1 MKQSAFF
8 LILILL
14 SGKIY
19 SQNLD
24 SLFNAFINSRN
35 QTELSPLPSE
45 ISGGHSHILT
55 NEKCGFGLSAIVREN
70 FQNFSVEQQR
80 ILKQMF
86 SRPGMDTSIVS
97 PSGKFRI
104 HFDRYGNNRPNYSGI
119 NIPQGADTVGIMMD
133 SLAAAFDY
141 SYNYEIN
148 ILGYNIPPTDNGDGG
163 DDLYDIYVQNLGNG
177 NYGSTDFDAGSST
190 KNLPSYIY
198 IDNDFIGSYNSFG
211 IDAARA
217 TAAHEFHH
225 MIQVGGYIYST
236 GDLYYHETSSTAMEE
251 FAYDYVN
258 DYYAYMPGYFNNISR
273 RFSSGSGYDF
283 AIWNIYLEKRFG
295 HNILKRIWEI
305 MATDKSALNAISISV
320 FEFSSTFKDE
330 LNFFGQQIFF
340 TNYRSTANTIFDEA
354 ENYPLVKLSTPYPGS
369 TTINHNSNLA
379 ANNYFLFA
387 VSKGDY
393 TDSLI
398 SIVTNSDINN
408 NVSFEYSFLTSP
420 ESGASKIVNNY
431 YYKLNSNN
439 PGMVKASNIFN
450 NEPIIGDI
458 EKGEIEFPYPQ
469 PFSYAKKEHEYIFIP
484 VTQNET
490 GQAFLNIYSI
500 SMDLKYSGMLN
511 IISGNKIS
519 LMWNGY
525 DKNNAKLP
533 TGVYIYVTKSGDE
546 IKKGKLVIYNE

>member
-1 MKQSAFF
+1 
-8 LILILL
+8 
-14 SGKIY
+14 
-19 SQNLD
+19 
-24 SLFNAFINSRN
+24 
-35 QTELSPLPSE
+35 
-45 ISGGHSHILT
+45 
-55 NEKCGFGLSAIVREN
+55 
-70 FQNFSVEQQR
+70 
-80 ILKQMF
+80 
-86 SRPGMDTSIVS
+86 
-97 PSGKFRI
+97 
-104 HFDRYGNNRPNYSGI
+104 
-119 NIPQGADTVGIMMD
+119 
-133 SLAAAFDY
+133 
-141 SYNYEIN
+141 
-148 ILGYNIPPTDNGDGG
+148 
-163 DDLYDIYVQNLGNG
+163 
-177 NYGSTDFDAGSST
+177 
-190 KNLPSYIY
+190 
-198 IDNDFIGSYNSFG
+198 
-211 IDAARA
+211 
-217 TAAHEFHH
+217 